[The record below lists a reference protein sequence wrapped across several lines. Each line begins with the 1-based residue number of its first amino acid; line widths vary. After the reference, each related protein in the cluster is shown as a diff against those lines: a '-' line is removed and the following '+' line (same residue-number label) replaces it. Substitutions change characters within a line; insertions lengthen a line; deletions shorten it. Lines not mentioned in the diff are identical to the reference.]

1 MLNPGGV
8 QIASI
13 AKVILFSRRKAD
25 MITVG
30 KNASQTMGGVG
41 AGKMR
46 RSLMVRRLLVN
57 HVIYI

>member
-1 MLNPGGV
+1 
-8 QIASI
+8 
-13 AKVILFSRRKAD
+13 

-46 RSLMVRRLLVN
+46 RSLI
-57 HVIYI
+57 VIQSEIFFSVFNILRKKLRKKNSHEAIRGP